1 MLIVHKIGLKN
12 DLKASEGML
21 RNAVPDYAEVTDV
34 VNTKKIKSRV
44 FESIVR
50 ELELGYGIISAEN
63 CNRIIHAHIRPR
75 ISEHGDLNY

>member
-1 MLIVHKIGLKN
+1 MQL
-12 DLKASEGML
+12 S
-21 RNAVPDYAEVTDV
+21 
-34 VNTKKIKSRV
+34 TKKIKSKV

-75 ISEHGDLNY
+75 VSEHGGLNF